1 MNRTERRKK
10 EREAKKLKGLEKKE
24 VNNIRNFIDKLTP
37 KQVQVINN
45 YINSEIAAGVK
56 EEVEYRTKCLDTT
69 FTAAMICKTDYS
81 IEEINSIFKYSFE
94 LLEELESKDK
104 KLRKEYKERYFN
116 YMTSQEKEI
125 EIACEELIKNGAKQ
139 KEAIEE
145 LSFKFPKIAKANLSN
160 AFRNV
165 KKNYLITDKEAED
178 KLREVLNIK
187 ENETTKEMLEEI
199 IGANKE
205 IIEVDKDMV
214 AAKTT
219 LKIKRIAMEVEGEHG
234 GTYTVDNGKVIVG
247 GFTFNTRK
255 DFEMFVQEA
264 TEVFNLA
271 DKH

>member
-10 EREAKKLKGLEKKE
+10 ERAAKKLKELGKKE
-24 VNNIRNFIDKLTP
+24 VTNIRNFIDNLTP

-81 IEEINSIFKYSFE
+81 VDEINSIFQYSFE

-104 KLRKEYKERYFN
+104 KLREEYKERYFD
-116 YMTSQEKEI
+116 YMISQEKEI

-145 LSFKFPKIAKANLSN
+145 LVFKFPKIAKANLSN

-178 KLREVLNIK
+178 KLKEVLNIK
-187 ENETTKEMLEEI
+187 ENETTKEMLEELTE
-199 IGANKE
+199 ANKE
-205 IIEVDKDMV
+205 IIQGDNMEV
-214 AAKTT
+214 KTT